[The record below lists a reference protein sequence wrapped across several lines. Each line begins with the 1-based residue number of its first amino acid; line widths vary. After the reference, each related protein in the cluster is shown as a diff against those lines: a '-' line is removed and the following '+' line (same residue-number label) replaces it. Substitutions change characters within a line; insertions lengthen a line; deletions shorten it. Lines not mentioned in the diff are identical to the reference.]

1 MKITQDF
8 LERLSEIK
16 SIPYVIG
23 SAEKEIPEYPK
34 QPKQP
39 RLLNSAPTEMEA
51 ENYIFLLKRHDA
63 SKIIFEE
70 ELKAY
75 RLVKEYIYEEIATF
89 IKGQAGLNT
98 IPEQYREKVWNRA
111 YAEGHSDG
119 YYEVYLKLETLVD
132 IFQ

>member
-1 MKITQDF
+1 MKINQETLKELLF
-8 LERLSEIK
+8 TNSLSE
-16 SIPYVIG
+16 VI
-23 SAEKEIPEYPK
+23 EIALTKVPEYPK

-39 RLLNSAPTEMEA
+39 RLFNSTPTETEA
-51 ENYIFLLKRHDA
+51 ENYVLLLKRHDA

-89 IKGQAGLNT
+89 IKEHAGLNT

-111 YAEGHSDG
+111 YADGHSSG
-119 YYEVYLKLETLVD
+119 YYEVYLKLDSLLD
-132 IFQ
+132 IFN